1 MCTICCSITSRTKNQ
16 RFWNFS
22 GLPRPFQVRSFRK
35 NIKNHVHFITWG
47 KQQARRSSNCTFF
60 QTVYSTSMRHV
71 IFSFL
76 YIHTFII
83 CILYITLRT
92 CWTSGGKTINCELD
106 IRLYIFSMKMPVRIA
121 LATDRNEGRSSFDL
135 LGPVSCLAK
144 VDANHLRTSSGT
156 ASDCNSDKS
165 SPMVSSL

>member
-1 MCTICCSITSRTKNQ
+1 MGINYYYYLLQ
-16 RFWNFS
+16 D
-22 GLPRPFQVRSFRK
+22 
-35 NIKNHVHFITWG
+35 
-47 KQQARRSSNCTFF
+47 
-60 QTVYSTSMRHV
+60 
-71 IFSFL
+71 
-76 YIHTFII
+76 HTF
-83 CILYITLRT
+83 RT

-144 VDANHLRTSSGT
+144 VEANHLRTSSGT

-165 SPMVSSL
+165 SPIVSSL

>member
-1 MCTICCSITSRTKNQ
+1 MYVRVVARLLQELKINFFENFLDSPGPFRSVPFEKILKTTSTLLLEANSKRDFPQ
-16 RFWNFS
+16 IALFS
-22 GLPRPFQVRSFRK
+22 RLYIALVCAMSFL
-35 NIKNHVHFITWG
+35 
-47 KQQARRSSNCTFF
+47 S
-60 QTVYSTSMRHV
+60 Y
-71 IFSFL
+71 L

-83 CILYITLRT
+83 CITITLRT

-144 VDANHLRTSSGT
+144 VEANHLRTSSGT